1 MGSLGGRAVL
11 TLRHVPSPSIHREI
25 PPSGGGGGSGRD
37 FAGKDVA
44 NPAQCA
50 ALPHENMNG
59 AAPGTA
65 IDRVINENDR
75 VLLSVTIEVKALQ
88 LQLGTLPV
96 GGVGVCQVAT
106 EQGLDLTSKFRIAC

>member
-1 MGSLGGRAVL
+1 
-11 TLRHVPSPSIHREI
+11 
-25 PPSGGGGGSGRD
+25 
-37 FAGKDVA
+37 
-44 NPAQCA
+44 
-50 ALPHENMNG
+50 MNG